1 MMCRLRNVV
10 TPLALVGATVA
21 WIGCSTEPAPQ
32 KAAEVAPGD
41 APAAAPDETTAA
53 ESGELAELPEADRE
67 LAAAQRICPV
77 SGEPLGSMGTPIK
90 ITVGDRS
97 LFVCCSGCE
106 EEARKNFDQL
116 YVKATSPAEAA
127 TQ

>member
-1 MMCRLRNVV
+1 MRRLLNAV
-10 TPLALVGATVA
+10 TPLALLGATVM
-21 WIGCSTEPAPQ
+21 WIGCSAEPAPQ
-32 KAAEVAPGD
+32 KSAEVAAGD
-41 APAAAPDETTAA
+41 APAAAPVETTAA
-53 ESGELAELPEADRE
+53 ENGELAELSQDDRE
-67 LAAAQRICPV
+67 LAAAQKICPV

-90 ITVGDRS
+90 VTVGDRS